1 MLEEKDLQAIAQLFH
16 REMESLNSR
25 LDKQEKHAK
34 SINKI
39 VNSRLDY
46 LEASIEKVD
55 KRLAYNME
63 LLKEA
68 D

>member
-1 MLEEKDLQAIAQLFH
+1 MKPILGKSTDACPDKGTA
-16 REMESLNSR
+16 
-25 LDKQEKHAK
+25 KQEKHAK